1 MGLLNPEKDIKGQKH
16 ILAYITPD
24 EAGLLQDVGGQK
36 VMTQEGIPAY
46 PPGMGDSAYNDSGG
60 WDMDDTGGA
69 DYSSEPTAGTGST
82 SDSDSNDGSYADEE
96 AKALSY
102 VSNVPIEEKENTFID
117 NVIENYKKAEIPI
130 KSANLLLSAD
140 PLSMAYN
147 AYQLNKAIQEKQAA
161 YEAYIASLPTGEDG
175 LGEGDY
181 VEDVQEYSKRVYDT
195 DYSALDTESQ
205 RELDDEYG
213 RKYNLEY
220 YNPIR
225 DLTKTQEQ
233 EYLTGNLEEGTKK
246 MIDDLVPYASAVIQG
261 SELPP
266 SVFDQYFSGI
276 AEAGNRIMSNY
287 KDAQSKT
294 NTLIT
299 TPMTNASYGIFEE
312 AKLKGLI

>member
-46 PPGMGDSAYNDSGG
+46 PEWDVGQGTTKESYEAGRTGDHRTDSS
-60 WDMDDTGGA
+60 D
-69 DYSSEPTAGTGST
+69 

-117 NVIENYKKAEIPI
+117 NVVENYKKAEIPI

-161 YEAYIASLPTGEDG
+161 YDAYIASLPTGEDA
-175 LGEGDY
+175 LGGGDY

-266 SVFDQYFSGI
+266 SVFDQYFSDI
-276 AEAGNRIMSNY
+276 AEAGNRIVSNY

>member
-46 PPGMGDSAYNDSGG
+46 P
-60 WDMDDTGGA
+60 GGA
-69 DYSSEPTAGTGST
+69 GTEGGYQDDWSTGTETTADTGST

-117 NVIENYKKAEIPI
+117 NVVENYKKAEIPI
-130 KSANLLLSAD
+130 RTANLLMAAD

-161 YEAYIASLPTGEDG
+161 YDAYIASLPTGEDA
-175 LGEGDY
+175 LGGGDY

-299 TPMTNASYGIFEE
+299 TPMTTASYGIFED
-312 AKLKGLI
+312 ARLRGLI

>member
-46 PPGMGDSAYNDSGG
+46 P
-60 WDMDDTGGA
+60 GGA
-69 DYSSEPTAGTGST
+69 GTEGGYQDDWSTGAETTADTGST
-82 SDSDSNDGSYADEE
+82 SYSDSDSNDGSYADEE

-117 NVIENYKKAEIPI
+117 NVVENYKKAEIPI
-130 KSANLLLSAD
+130 RTANLLMAAD

-161 YEAYIASLPTGEDG
+161 YDAYIASLPTGEDA
-175 LGEGDY
+175 LGGGDY

-266 SVFDQYFSGI
+266 SVFDQYFSDI

-287 KDAQSKT
+287 EDAQSKT

>member
-117 NVIENYKKAEIPI
+117 NVVENYKKAEIPI

-299 TPMTNASYGIFEE
+299 TPMTTASYGIFED
-312 AKLKGLI
+312 ARLRGLI